1 MSTRSKRHGARVMI
15 AGARRDVIRIL
26 MKAGLDRSTV
36 DYATSVVDARKRF
49 ARQQAAETALT
60 AG

>member
-1 MSTRSKRHGARVMI
+1 MI